1 VRAALLWL
9 GAAAL
14 VGCASYQGS
23 AHNVAPSQ
31 VVADAGWRRV
41 DGVEWVRQKGTK
53 DCGAAA
59 LSMVL
64 EYWAGKP
71 AAAADRA
78 AIDAALRHSA
88 GQGLLAGEL
97 RDYARQQG
105 YQAYVFSGT
114 LADLEHEIELRRPV
128 IVGVHK
134 PLSSRE
140 VLAHYEVVVG
150 LHPERQLVLTLDP
163 AHGLRENR
171 ISAFLSEWE
180 DAGHTTL
187 VVMR

>member
-1 VRAALLWL
+1 VRAALFWL

-23 AHNVAPSQ
+23 ARDVAPSQ

-41 DGVEWVRQKGTK
+41 DGVQWVRQKGTK

-64 EYWAGKP
+64 GYWAEKP

-78 AIDAALRHSA
+78 AIDASLRHSP
-88 GQGLLAGEL
+88 GQGLAAGEL
-97 RDYARQQG
+97 RDYARHQG
-105 YQAYVFSGT
+105 FQAYVFSGT
-114 LADLEHEIELRRPV
+114 LADIEHEIELRRPV

-180 DAGHTTL
+180 EAGHTTL